1 MAGAARFG
9 CFDIDLVCS
18 GIRSLGRFPAIT
30 VKITANLQSVK
41 ETKPHEIMI
50 RFVAGGIVTAFA
62 GFIGKEYG
70 PAVGGLFLAFPA
82 ILPASA
88 TLINKHERERKE
100 KLGLHGRER
109 GRKAAAADA
118 AGAAMGS
125 IALLIFALLA
135 WQFVPTFRA
144 WAVLVC
150 LTMIWFGIAYA
161 AWRIRKAW
169 RPRLF
174 LHSYKK

>member
-1 MAGAARFG
+1 M
-9 CFDIDLVCS
+9 
-18 GIRSLGRFPAIT
+18 
-30 VKITANLQSVK
+30 KITANLQSVK

-62 GFIGKEYG
+62 GFIAKEYG

-100 KLGLHGRER
+100 KLGLHGNER

-125 IALLIFALLA
+125 IALFTFALLA
-135 WQFVPTFRA
+135 WQFLPAFRA

-150 LTMIWFGIAYA
+150 LTIIWFGIAYS